1 MPRKRLTQLSIEN
14 MRPDLLRRVEVP
26 DGNGLYLLVQPSGAK
41 SWAYRYRRPG
51 GGKPAKL
58 TLGPFRTLREGECEP
73 AAQPTLGEPL
83 SLKQARWLAGQVGL
97 GVAVG
102 EDPAA
107 ERKRAK
113 TEEHEAGDRDH
124 FDVVARRFLER
135 YARTN
140 TRPSTFGQTLNVLG
154 FIEASGRLELR
165 SHDTRREHPRAVD
178 TWPATRWRGRKAQTI
193 TRRDVNELLD
203 EIVDAGSPHAS
214 NATLA
219 AISRLFGW
227 AVEQGILPA
236 SPAVGVKKR
245 TPTVRRE
252 RVLSDAELRL
262 VWLAADEVG
271 EPFGH
276 LVKLLAL
283 TGARRDEWAGAT
295 WSEIDSGRRVFHLP
309 ASRSKNGLAHDIPL
323 SPRAVEVLEDLSR
336 LKGEPDYIF
345 TTGQGRAAAAENA
358 PLVPVSGFSKAKRHL
373 DATIAAIQA
382 RQEAE
387 RAARTGEA
395 PVAVNPMAD
404 WRIHDL
410 RRTAVTGMGR
420 LGVRVEVAE
429 RAVNHVS
436 GTFAGVVGVY
446 QRHDYA
452 NEVRDALERWA
463 AAIERAVAADYSLQ
477 SKLTSSVK

>member
-1 MPRKRLTQLSIEN
+1 MARRRLTQLSIEN
-14 MRPDLLRRVEVP
+14 MRPDPTRRVEVP
-26 DGNGLYLLVQPSGAK
+26 DGNGLYLVVQPSGAR

-58 TLGPFRTLREGECEP
+58 TLGTFRTLRQDESEP
-73 AAQPTLGEPL
+73 AARPTIGEPL
-83 SLKQARWLAGQVGL
+83 TLKQARWLAGQVGH

-113 TEEHEAGDRDH
+113 TEDREAGDRDH
-124 FDVVARRFLER
+124 VDVVARRFLER
-135 YARTN
+135 CARLS
-140 TRPSTFGQTLNVLG
+140 TRPSTFAQTLNVLG
-154 FIEASGRLELR
+154 FVETSEQLELR
-165 SHDTRREHPRAVD
+165 SHDARREHPRPLE
-178 TWPATRWRGRKAQTI
+178 TWPATRWRGRKVQTI

-214 NATLA
+214 NATLS
-219 AISRLFGW
+219 AISRMLNW
-227 AVEQGILPA
+227 AVEQGIIAA
-236 SPAVGVKKR
+236 SPAAGVKKR
-245 TPTVRRE
+245 TQTVKRE
-252 RVLSDAELRL
+252 RALCDGELRV
-262 VWLAADEVG
+262 VWLAAEALG
-271 EPFGH
+271 QPFGH

-295 WSEIDSGRRVFHLP
+295 WSEIDLGARVFHLP
-309 ASRSKNGLAHDIPL
+309 ASRSKNGRAHDIPL
-323 SPRAVEVLEDLSR
+323 SPQAVEVLEDLPR
-336 LKGEPDYIF
+336 LKGEPDYVF
-345 TTGQGRAAAAENA
+345 TTGQGRAASAEDA
-358 PLVPVSGFSKAKRHL
+358 PLVPISGFSKFKRRI
-373 DATIAAIQA
+373 DANIAAIQV
-382 RQEAE
+382 REEAE
-387 RAARTGEA
+387 RAQRAGEA
-395 PVAVNPMAD
+395 PEAVKPMVD

-452 NEVRDALERWA
+452 EEVRDALERWG
-463 AAIERAVAADYSLQ
+463 EVVSRV
-477 SKLTSSVK
+477 SSVA